1 MLLLPTSDKP
11 GWARVLKGTIRQP
24 MSMTQAKNEQGTGN
38 GNGSSDELTQLLVE
52 WGDGD
57 QTALNKLIP
66 LVYDELRRMAH
77 HYMAREAPEHTL
89 QTTAL
94 VNDAYLRLTDQK
106 RTNWQNRA
114 QFFGIA
120 AQLMR
125 RILVDHARR
134 HAYAKRGGGATQV
147 PLDETA
153 VVGPQRAAEILA
165 LNEALNQLAMIDA
178 RKCQI
183 VELRYFGGFTVEETA
198 TLLEVSDVTVM
209 RDWSLAKAWLRREI
223 GNA

>member
-1 MLLLPTSDKP
+1 MTSVATFP
-11 GWARVLKGTIRQP
+11 SHEVT
-24 MSMTQAKNEQGTGN
+24 E
-38 GNGSSDELTQLLVE
+38 LLVD
-52 WGDGD
+52 WSNGD
-57 QTALNKLIP
+57 QTALDKLVP

-77 HYMAREAPEHTL
+77 HYMARESPDHTL
-89 QTTAL
+89 QTSAL
-94 VNDAYLRLTDQK
+94 VNDAYLRLIDQK
-106 RTNWQNRA
+106 RTNWQNRS

-125 RILVDHARR
+125 RILVDHARS
-134 HAYAKRGGGATQV
+134 HAYAKRGGGAIKI
-147 PLDETA
+147 PFDEA
-153 VVGPQRAAEILA
+153 SVLSPQRAAAVVA
-165 LNEALNQLAMIDA
+165 LDDALNQLATIDP

-223 GNA
+223 SKV

>member
-1 MLLLPTSDKP
+1 MACELN
-11 GWARVLKGTIRQP
+11 R
-24 MSMTQAKNEQGTGN
+24 
-38 GNGSSDELTQLLVE
+38 SSDELTQLLME

-57 QTALNKLIP
+57 QSALNKLIP

-77 HYMAREAPEHTL
+77 HYMARESPDHTL

-106 RTNWQNRA
+106 RTSWQNRS

-125 RILVDHARR
+125 RILVDHARS
-134 HAYAKRGGGATQV
+134 HAYAKRGGGTIKV
-147 PLDETA
+147 PLDETN
-153 VVGPQRAAEILA
+153 VVGPQRATEILA
-165 LNEALNQLAMIDA
+165 LDDALNQLAMIDA

-198 TLLEVSDVTVM
+198 KLLEVSDVTVM

-223 GNA
+223 SKV

>member
-1 MLLLPTSDKP
+1 MASMEMLPTHE
-11 GWARVLKGTIRQP
+11 V
-24 MSMTQAKNEQGTGN
+24 
-38 GNGSSDELTQLLVE
+38 TQLL
-52 WGDGD
+52 GDWSRGD
-57 QTALNKLIP
+57 HTALDKLVP
-66 LVYDELRRMAH
+66 LVYDELRRLAH
-77 HYMAREAPEHTL
+77 HYMARESPDHTL

-94 VNDAYLRLTDQK
+94 VNDAYLRLFDQN

-125 RILVDHARR
+125 RILVDHARS
-134 HAYAKRGGGATQV
+134 HAYAKRGGGTIQV
-147 PLDETA
+147 PLDES
-153 VVGPQRAAEILA
+153 VVLSPERAADVLA
-165 LNEALNQLAMIDA
+165 LDEALNQLAKIDS

-198 TLLEVSDVTVM
+198 ALLEISGVTVM

-223 GNA
+223 VKA

>member
-1 MLLLPTSDKP
+1 MVT
-11 GWARVLKGTIRQP
+11 R
-24 MSMTQAKNEQGTGN
+24 
-38 GNGSSDELTQLLVE
+38 SSDEVSQMLVD
-52 WGDGD
+52 WGNGD
-57 QTALNKLIP
+57 QSALNKLIP

-77 HYMAREAPEHTL
+77 HYMARESPDHTL

-106 RTNWQNRA
+106 RTSWQNRA

-125 RILVDHARR
+125 RILVDHARS
-134 HAYAKRGGGATQV
+134 HTYAKRGGGTIKV

-153 VVGPQRAAEILA
+153 VVGPQRAANILA
-165 LNEALNQLAMIDA
+165 LDEALNQLAVIDA

-198 TLLEVSDVTVM
+198 TLLGVSEVTVM

-223 GNA
+223 SNV

>member
-1 MLLLPTSDKP
+1 LAEVSKGYNSPIVTAILSNEKKP
-11 GWARVLKGTIRQP
+11 AAMATP
-24 MSMTQAKNEQGTGN
+24 
-38 GNGSSDELTQLLVE
+38 SSHELTQLLVD
-52 WGDGD
+52 WSKGD
-57 QTALNKLIP
+57 QTALDRLVP

-77 HYMAREAPEHTL
+77 HYMVRENPDHTL

-94 VNDAYLRLTDQK
+94 VNDAYLRLIDQK

-125 RILVDHARR
+125 RILVDHARS
-134 HAYAKRGGGATQV
+134 HAYQKRGGGTIQV
-147 PLDETA
+147 PLDETT
-153 VVGPQRAAEILA
+153 VLTPQRAADVLA
-165 LNEALNQLAMIDA
+165 LDEALDQLATIDA

-198 TLLEVSDVTVM
+198 TLVDISEVTVM

-223 GNA
+223 SRT

>member
-1 MLLLPTSDKP
+1 MVTPTSDEVSQMLVD
-11 GWARVLKGTIRQP
+11 W
-24 MSMTQAKNEQGTGN
+24 GN
-38 GNGSSDELTQLLVE
+38 G
-52 WGDGD
+52 D
-57 QTALNKLIP
+57 QSALNKLIP

-77 HYMAREAPEHTL
+77 HYMARESPDHTL

-106 RTNWQNRA
+106 RTSWQNRA

-125 RILVDHARR
+125 RILVDHARS
-134 HAYAKRGGGATQV
+134 HTYAKRGGGTIKV

-153 VVGPQRAAEILA
+153 VVGPQRAANILA
-165 LNEALNQLAMIDA
+165 LDEALNQLAVIDA

-198 TLLEVSDVTVM
+198 TLLGVSEVTVM

-223 GNA
+223 SNV

>member
-1 MLLLPTSDKP
+1 MVTP
-11 GWARVLKGTIRQP
+11 
-24 MSMTQAKNEQGTGN
+24 
-38 GNGSSDELTQLLVE
+38 SSDEVTEMLVD
-52 WGDGD
+52 WGNGD
-57 QTALNKLIP
+57 QTALSKLIP

-77 HYMAREAPEHTL
+77 HYMARESPDHTL

-106 RTNWQNRA
+106 RTSWQNRA

-125 RILVDHARR
+125 RILVDHARS
-134 HAYAKRGGGATQV
+134 HTYAKRGGGTIKV

-153 VVGPQRAAEILA
+153 VVGPQRAANILA
-165 LNEALNQLAMIDA
+165 LDEALNQLAVIDA
-178 RKCQI
+178 RKCRI

-198 TLLEVSDVTVM
+198 TLLGVSEVTVM

-223 GNA
+223 SNV

>member
-1 MLLLPTSDKP
+1 M
-11 GWARVLKGTIRQP
+11 ACEINR
-24 MSMTQAKNEQGTGN
+24 
-38 GNGSSDELTQLLVE
+38 SSDELTQLLVE

-57 QTALNKLIP
+57 QSALNKLIP
-66 LVYDELRRMAH
+66 LVYEELRRMAH
-77 HYMAREAPEHTL
+77 HYMARESPDHTL

-106 RTNWQNRA
+106 RTSWQNRA

-125 RILVDHARR
+125 RILVDHARS
-134 HAYAKRGGGATQV
+134 HAYAKRGGGTIKV
-147 PLDETA
+147 PLDETN
-153 VVGPQRAAEILA
+153 VVGPQRATEILA
-165 LNEALNQLAMIDA
+165 LDEALNQLAMIDA
-178 RKCQI
+178 RKCRI

-223 GNA
+223 SKV

>member
-1 MLLLPTSDKP
+1 M
-11 GWARVLKGTIRQP
+11 VLKGTIRQP
-24 MSMTQAKNEQGTGN
+24 VGPLQAENEKMVGN
-38 GNGSSDELTQLLVE
+38 VNRSSDELTQLLVE
-52 WGDGD
+52 WGNGD
-57 QTALNKLIP
+57 QSALNKLIP

-77 HYMAREAPEHTL
+77 HYMARESPGHTL
-89 QTTAL
+89 QTSAL

-106 RTNWQNRA
+106 RTSWQNRA

-125 RILVDHARR
+125 RILVDHARS
-134 HAYAKRGGGATQV
+134 HAYAKRGGGTIQV
-147 PLDETA
+147 PLNEA
-153 VVGPQRAAEILA
+153 SVVGSQRAAEILA
-165 LNEALNQLAMIDA
+165 LDEALNQLASIDA

-209 RDWSLAKAWLRREI
+209 RDWSLAKAWLRRAI
-223 GNA
+223 SNV

>member
-1 MLLLPTSDKP
+1 MVTP
-11 GWARVLKGTIRQP
+11 
-24 MSMTQAKNEQGTGN
+24 
-38 GNGSSDELTQLLVE
+38 SSDEVTEMLVD
-52 WGDGD
+52 WGNGD
-57 QTALNKLIP
+57 QTALSKLIP

-77 HYMAREAPEHTL
+77 HYMARESPDHTL

-106 RTNWQNRA
+106 RTSWQNRA

-125 RILVDHARR
+125 RILVDHARS
-134 HAYAKRGGGATQV
+134 HTYAKRGGGTIKV

-153 VVGPQRAAEILA
+153 VVGPQRAANILA
-165 LNEALNQLAMIDA
+165 LDEALNQLAVIDA

-198 TLLEVSDVTVM
+198 TLLGVSEVTVM

-223 GNA
+223 SNV

>member
-1 MLLLPTSDKP
+1 VIVNEYNLLTDLGNEMRMASMATLPSHE
-11 GWARVLKGTIRQP
+11 V
-24 MSMTQAKNEQGTGN
+24 TQFLVDWGN
-38 GNGSSDELTQLLVE
+38 G
-52 WGDGD
+52 D
-57 QTALNKLIP
+57 QSALNKLIP

-77 HYMAREAPEHTL
+77 HYMARENPDHTL

-94 VNDAYLRLTDQK
+94 VNDAYLRLIDQN

-125 RILVDHARR
+125 RILVDHARS
-134 HAYAKRGGGATQV
+134 HAYAKRGGGTTQV
-147 PLDETA
+147 PLDEGA
-153 VVGPQRAAEILA
+153 VLSPQRAADVLA
-165 LNEALNQLAMIDA
+165 LDEALNQLTTIDP
-178 RKCQI
+178 RKCRI

-198 TLLEVSDVTVM
+198 SLLQVSDVTVM

-223 GNA
+223 SRV

>member
-1 MLLLPTSDKP
+1 MTNLAGCGFERYNSPT
-11 GWARVLKGTIRQP
+11 RQ
-24 MSMTQAKNEQGTGN
+24 ADVGENEKTVCMVTP
-38 GNGSSDELTQLLVE
+38 SSDEVTEMLVD
-52 WGDGD
+52 WSNGD

-77 HYMAREAPEHTL
+77 HYMARESPDHTL

-106 RTNWQNRA
+106 RTSWQNRA

-125 RILVDHARR
+125 RILVDHARS
-134 HAYAKRGGGATQV
+134 HTYAKRGGGTIKV
-147 PLDETA
+147 PIDETA
-153 VVGPQRAAEILA
+153 VVGPQRAANILA
-165 LNEALNQLAMIDA
+165 LDEALNQLAVIDA

-198 TLLEVSDVTVM
+198 TLLGVSEVTVM

-223 GNA
+223 SNV

>member
-1 MLLLPTSDKP
+1 MVTP
-11 GWARVLKGTIRQP
+11 
-24 MSMTQAKNEQGTGN
+24 
-38 GNGSSDELTQLLVE
+38 SSDEVTEMLVD
-52 WGDGD
+52 WGNGD

-77 HYMAREAPEHTL
+77 HYMARESPDHTL

-106 RTNWQNRA
+106 RTSWQNRA

-125 RILVDHARR
+125 RILVDHARS
-134 HAYAKRGGGATQV
+134 HTYAKRGGGTIKV
-147 PLDETA
+147 PIDETA
-153 VVGPQRAAEILA
+153 VVGPQRAANILA
-165 LNEALNQLAMIDA
+165 LDEALNQLAVIDA

-198 TLLEVSDVTVM
+198 TLLGVSEVTVM

-223 GNA
+223 SNV

>member
-1 MLLLPTSDKP
+1 M
-11 GWARVLKGTIRQP
+11 ACEINR
-24 MSMTQAKNEQGTGN
+24 
-38 GNGSSDELTQLLVE
+38 SSDELTQLLVE
-52 WGDGD
+52 WGEGD
-57 QTALNKLIP
+57 QSALNKLIP
-66 LVYDELRRMAH
+66 LVYEELRRMAH
-77 HYMAREAPEHTL
+77 HYMARESPDHTL

-106 RTNWQNRA
+106 RTSWQNRA

-125 RILVDHARR
+125 RILVDHARS
-134 HAYAKRGGGATQV
+134 HAYAKRGGGTIKV
-147 PLDETA
+147 PLDETN
-153 VVGPQRAAEILA
+153 VVGPQRATEILA
-165 LNEALNQLAMIDA
+165 LDEALNQLAMIDA

-223 GNA
+223 SKV

>member
-1 MLLLPTSDKP
+1 
-11 GWARVLKGTIRQP
+11 
-24 MSMTQAKNEQGTGN
+24 MTRNANR
-38 GNGSSDELTQLLVE
+38 SSDELTQLLTE
-52 WGDGD
+52 WGNGD

-77 HYMAREAPEHTL
+77 NYMVREGPEHTL

-125 RILVDHARR
+125 RILVDHARS
-134 HAYAKRGGGATQV
+134 HAYAKRGGGTIQV
-147 PLDETA
+147 PLEETA

-165 LNEALNQLAMIDA
+165 LDEALSQLAMIDA

-198 TLLEVSDVTVM
+198 ALLEVSDVTVM
-209 RDWSLAKAWLRREI
+209 RDWSLAKAWLRRAI
-223 GNA
+223 SND

>member
-1 MLLLPTSDKP
+1 MVTP
-11 GWARVLKGTIRQP
+11 
-24 MSMTQAKNEQGTGN
+24 
-38 GNGSSDELTQLLVE
+38 SSDEVTEMLVD
-52 WGDGD
+52 WGNGD
-57 QTALNKLIP
+57 QSALNKLIP

-77 HYMAREAPEHTL
+77 HYMARESPDHTL

-106 RTNWQNRA
+106 RTSWQNRA

-125 RILVDHARR
+125 RILVDHARS
-134 HAYAKRGGGATQV
+134 HTYAKRGGGAIKV

-153 VVGPQRAAEILA
+153 VVGPQRAANILA
-165 LNEALNQLAMIDA
+165 LDEALNQLAVIDA

-198 TLLEVSDVTVM
+198 TLLGVSEVTVM

-223 GNA
+223 SNV

>member
-1 MLLLPTSDKP
+1 M
-11 GWARVLKGTIRQP
+11 A
-24 MSMTQAKNEQGTGN
+24 SMATL
-38 GNGSSDELTQLLVE
+38 SSHEVTQLLVD
-52 WGDGD
+52 WNNGD
-57 QTALNKLIP
+57 QTALDKVIP

-77 HYMAREAPEHTL
+77 HYMARENPDHTL

-94 VNDAYLRLTDQK
+94 VNDAYLRLIDQN

-125 RILVDHARR
+125 RILVDHARG
-134 HAYAKRGGGATQV
+134 HAYAKRGGGAIQV
-147 PLDETA
+147 PLDEAT
-153 VVGPQRAAEILA
+153 VLSPQRAADVLA
-165 LNEALNQLAMIDA
+165 LDDALNQLAMIDQ

-198 TLLEVSDVTVM
+198 TLLEISNVT
-209 RDWSLAKAWLRREI
+209 
-223 GNA
+223 

>member
-1 MLLLPTSDKP
+1 M
-11 GWARVLKGTIRQP
+11 KGTIRQP
-24 MSMTQAKNEQGTGN
+24 VGALQAKNEKMVGN
-38 GNGSSDELTQLLVE
+38 VNRSSDELTQLLVE
-52 WGDGD
+52 WGNGD
-57 QTALNKLIP
+57 QSALNKLIP

-77 HYMAREAPEHTL
+77 HYMARESPGHTL
-89 QTTAL
+89 QTSAL

-106 RTNWQNRA
+106 RTSWQNRA

-125 RILVDHARR
+125 RILVDHARS
-134 HAYAKRGGGATQV
+134 HAYAKRGGGTIQV
-147 PLDETA
+147 PLNETS

-165 LNEALNQLAMIDA
+165 LDEALNQLASIDA

-209 RDWSLAKAWLRREI
+209 RDWSLAKAWLRRAI
-223 GNA
+223 SNV

>member
-1 MLLLPTSDKP
+1 MASMATLPSHE
-11 GWARVLKGTIRQP
+11 V
-24 MSMTQAKNEQGTGN
+24 
-38 GNGSSDELTQLLVE
+38 TQLLVD
-52 WGDGD
+52 WSNGD
-57 QTALNKLIP
+57 QTALDKLIP

-77 HYMAREAPEHTL
+77 HYMARESPDHTL

-94 VNDAYLRLTDQK
+94 VNDAYLRLIDQK
-106 RTNWQNRA
+106 RTHWQNRA

-125 RILVDHARR
+125 RILVDHARS
-134 HAYAKRGGGATQV
+134 HAYAKRGGGAIQV
-147 PLDETA
+147 PLDEGA
-153 VVGPQRAAEILA
+153 VLSPQRAADILA
-165 LNEALNQLAMIDA
+165 LDDALNQLATIDP

-198 TLLEVSDVTVM
+198 TLMEVSDVTVM

-223 GNA
+223 SKV

>member
-1 MLLLPTSDKP
+1 MVTP
-11 GWARVLKGTIRQP
+11 
-24 MSMTQAKNEQGTGN
+24 
-38 GNGSSDELTQLLVE
+38 SSDEVTEMLVD
-52 WGDGD
+52 WSNGD

-77 HYMAREAPEHTL
+77 HYMARESPDHTL

-106 RTNWQNRA
+106 RTSWQNRA

-125 RILVDHARR
+125 RILVDHARS
-134 HAYAKRGGGATQV
+134 HTYAKRGGGTIKV
-147 PLDETA
+147 PIDETA
-153 VVGPQRAAEILA
+153 VVGPQRAANILA
-165 LNEALNQLAMIDA
+165 LDEALNQLAVIDA

-198 TLLEVSDVTVM
+198 TLLGVSEVTVM

-223 GNA
+223 SNV

>member
-1 MLLLPTSDKP
+1 MANLPP
-11 GWARVLKGTIRQP
+11 HEV
-24 MSMTQAKNEQGTGN
+24 N
-38 GNGSSDELTQLLVE
+38 QLLVD
-52 WGDGD
+52 WSNGD
-57 QTALNKLIP
+57 QAALDKLIP

-77 HYMAREAPEHTL
+77 HYMARESPDHTL
-89 QTTAL
+89 QTSAL
-94 VNDAYLRLTDQK
+94 VNDTYLRLIDQK
-106 RTNWQNRA
+106 RTHWQNRA

-125 RILVDHARR
+125 RILVDHARS

-147 PLDETA
+147 ALDEGA
-153 VVGPQRAAEILA
+153 VLSPQRADDVMA
-165 LNEALNQLAMIDA
+165 LDEALNQLATIDK

-198 TLLEVSDVTVM
+198 TLLEVSGVTVM

-223 GNA
+223 SKV

>member
-1 MLLLPTSDKP
+1 MATLASHE
-11 GWARVLKGTIRQP
+11 V
-24 MSMTQAKNEQGTGN
+24 
-38 GNGSSDELTQLLVE
+38 TQLLVD
-52 WGDGD
+52 WGKGD
-57 QTALNKLIP
+57 HNALDKLIP

-77 HYMAREAPEHTL
+77 RYMARENPDHTL

-94 VNDAYLRLTDQK
+94 VHDAYLRLVDQK
-106 RTNWQNRA
+106 STNWQNRA

-125 RILVDHARR
+125 RILVDHARS
-134 HAYAKRGGGATQV
+134 HAYAKRGGGTIEV
-147 PLDETA
+147 PLNEAA
-153 VVGPQRAAEILA
+153 VLSPQRAKDVLA
-165 LNEALNQLAMIDA
+165 LDEALNQLATIDP

-198 TLLEVSDVTVM
+198 ALLEVSGVTVM

-223 GNA
+223 VKV